1 MGRGP
6 GKGFLMGKKMVFV
19 VVGAGKYKDDGKD
32 PVFFVKEKAD
42 DLAAGIRLAGGK
54 VVVEKQYVEKEGK

>member
-1 MGRGP
+1 
-6 GKGFLMGKKMVFV
+6 MGKKMVFV

-32 PVFFVKEKAD
+32 PVFFVKKKAD

-54 VVVEKQYVEKEGK
+54 VFVEKQYVEKEGK